1 MLMQSLT
8 FILRRQDL
16 VDGIFPVKDV
26 SVEAQLVVEG
36 FLWILKMRRKKKTKH
51 RLNQL
56 SQHIGS
62 WQRENSQV
70 MLLGN
75 WKQG

>member
-36 FLWILKMRRKKKTKH
+36 FLWILKMRRKQKRQNTD
-51 RLNQL
+51 
-56 SQHIGS
+56 
-62 WQRENSQV
+62 
-70 MLLGN
+70 
-75 WKQG
+75 